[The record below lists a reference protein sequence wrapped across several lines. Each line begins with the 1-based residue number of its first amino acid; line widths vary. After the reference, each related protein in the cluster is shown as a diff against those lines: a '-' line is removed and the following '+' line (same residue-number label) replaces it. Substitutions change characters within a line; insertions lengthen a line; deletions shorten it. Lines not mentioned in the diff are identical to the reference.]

1 MSLQNR
7 NKDNIKH
14 TKNKSN
20 IKITKRGKFYRKQ
33 YTIEEIRISFIVKE
47 TAQKIINKQPNTDI
61 IYCLLMSKLTII
73 LNLTS
78 NMQKFIVN

>member
-47 TAQKIINKQPNTDI
+47 MVQKIINK
-61 IYCLLMSKLTII
+61 
-73 LNLTS
+73 
-78 NMQKFIVN
+78 